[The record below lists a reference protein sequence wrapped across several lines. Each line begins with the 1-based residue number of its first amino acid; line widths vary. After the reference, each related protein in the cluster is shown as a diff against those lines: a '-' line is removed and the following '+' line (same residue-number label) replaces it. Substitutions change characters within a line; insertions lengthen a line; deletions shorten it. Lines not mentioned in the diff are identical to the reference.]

1 MDKYERHGLVL
12 KEAKNAAG
20 GVYIGG
26 GSLKICPKAVRKRNL
41 GVHSARD
48 VECLRVARVS

>member
-1 MDKYERHGLVL
+1 MDKYARHGSVP

-26 GSLKICPKAVRKRNL
+26 GSLKICSKAVRKRKL
-41 GVHSARD
+41 GVHSAQD
-48 VECLRVARVS
+48 VESLWGTRVS

>member
-1 MDKYERHGLVL
+1 MDKYARHGLVL

-26 GSLKICPKAVRKRNL
+26 GSLKICSKAVRKRKL
-41 GVHSARD
+41 GVHSAQD
-48 VECLRVARVS
+48 VESLWGTRVS

>member
-1 MDKYERHGLVL
+1 MDKYARDGLL
-12 KEAKNAAG
+12 PKEAKNATG

>member
-1 MDKYERHGLVL
+1 MDKYARHGLVS

-26 GSLKICPKAVRKRNL
+26 GSLKICSKAVRKRKL

-48 VECLRVARVS
+48 VESLWGTRVS

>member
-1 MDKYERHGLVL
+1 MDKYARHGLVL

-20 GVYIGG
+20 GVHIGG
-26 GSLKICPKAVRKRNL
+26 GSLKICSKAVRKRKL

-48 VECLRVARVS
+48 VESLWGTRVS

>member
-1 MDKYERHGLVL
+1 MDKYARHGLVL

-26 GSLKICPKAVRKRNL
+26 GSLKICSKAVRKRNL
-41 GVHSARD
+41 GVDSARD

>member
-1 MDKYERHGLVL
+1 MEKYASHGLVP
-12 KEAKNAAG
+12 KEVKKAAG

>member
-1 MDKYERHGLVL
+1 MDKYARHGLVL
-12 KEAKNAAG
+12 KEAKNAGG

-26 GSLKICPKAVRKRNL
+26 GSHKICSKAVRKRKL

-48 VECLRVARVS
+48 VESLWGTRVS

>member
-1 MDKYERHGLVL
+1 MDKYARHGLVP
-12 KEAKNAAG
+12 KEAKNATG

>member
-1 MDKYERHGLVL
+1 MDKHARHGLL
-12 KEAKNAAG
+12 PKEAKNATG

-48 VECLRVARVS
+48 IECLRVARVS